1 MENNINNIENL
12 LKSDSNC
19 KVGFVS
25 IVGRSNVGKSTL
37 LNAIIGEKIAITSD
51 KPQTT
56 RSRIKG
62 IYNDE
67 ESQIIFLDTPG
78 VQKPK
83 NKLGSYMAKEVSLS
97 SSTADVIVY
106 VVDESEKIG
115 RLDHNIIENLKKT
128 KQPKIVVLNKIDK
141 LSEDKIFDIIKMYDE
156 IGIFDDIVPVCAIKK
171 RNVTELIKTIKKYL
185 VYSAKFFPDDMTTDQ
200 SNKVMISEIIREK
213 ILNYTNQEIPHGT
226 AVEVVR
232 IVDHQEK
239 NMIEISIIIYCERD
253 SHKKI
258 IIGKNGRK
266 LKGIGKAARV
276 ELEEIFGC
284 KVFLETWV
292 KVKENWRDNV
302 NYIREFGYTQ
312 QD

>member
-1 MENNINNIENL
+1 
-12 LKSDSNC
+12 
-19 KVGFVS
+19 
-25 IVGRSNVGKSTL
+25 VGKSTL

-106 VVDESEKIG
+106 VVDESERIG

-128 KQPKIVVLNKIDK
+128 KQPKILVINKIDK

-171 RNVTELIKTIKKYL
+171 RNIVELIKTIKKYL

>member
-1 MENNINNIENL
+1 MENTKNIENL

-128 KQPKIVVLNKIDK
+128 KQPKILVLNKIDK

-171 RNVTELIKTIKKYL
+171 RNIVELIKTIKKYL

-232 IVDHQEK
+232 IVDHQDK

-292 KVKENWRDNV
+292 KVRENWRDNV

>member
-128 KQPKIVVLNKIDK
+128 KQPKILVLNKIDK

-171 RNVTELIKTIKKYL
+171 RNVVELIKTIKKYL

-266 LKGIGKAARV
+266 GIGKAARV

>member
-1 MENNINNIENL
+1 MENLQDL
-12 LKSDSNC
+12 LSSDSNS

-83 NKLGSYMAKEVSLS
+83 NKLGSYMEKEVKLS
-97 SSTADVIVY
+97 SSSADVIIY
-106 VVDESEKIG
+106 VVDESDKIG
-115 RLDHNIIENLKKT
+115 KLDNTIIENLKKT
-128 KQPKIVVLNKIDK
+128 NQIKILVLNKIDK
-141 LSEDKIFDIIKMYDE
+141 LPQEKILENIKMYAD
-156 IGIFDDIVPVCAIKK
+156 IGIFDEIVPVSAIKK
-171 RNVTELIKTIKKYL
+171 KNVEELIKTIKKYL
-185 VYSAKFFPDDMTTDQ
+185 VYSPKFFPDDMTTDQ
-200 SNKVMISEIIREK
+200 SNKLMISEIVREK
-213 ILNYTNQEIPHGT
+213 ILNYIDQEIPHGT
-226 AVEVVR
+226 AVEVES
-232 IVDHQEK
+232 IKDNSDK
-239 NMIEISIIIYCERD
+239 NIIEISVVIYCERD

-266 LKGIGKAARV
+266 LKGIGKSARM
-276 ELEEIFGC
+276 ELEDIFGC
-284 KVFLETWV
+284 KVFLQTWV
-292 KVKENWRDNV
+292 KVKENWRDNT
-302 NYIREFGYTQ
+302 NYIREFGYVEEK
-312 QD
+312 